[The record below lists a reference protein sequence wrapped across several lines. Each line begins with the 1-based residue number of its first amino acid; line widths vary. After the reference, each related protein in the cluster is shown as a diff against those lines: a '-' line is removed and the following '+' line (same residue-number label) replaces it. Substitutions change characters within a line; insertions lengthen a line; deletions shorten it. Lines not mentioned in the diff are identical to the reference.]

1 MEAFVANILPFIPA
15 MLGYAGLSAVVLR
28 SARGELPEALWR
40 VCVVVIVTHVAL
52 VWGVRY
58 QGQFSQATR
67 NGYAGFLIF
76 HGALGGIVASALLR
90 GRAALALVRASF
102 AVVTL
107 GAVGAVF
114 RYEVI
119 AVYRVPVLLCAG
131 VGVAGL
137 AKACFQGGALKAAV
151 DAKEDA

>member
-1 MEAFVANILPFIPA
+1 MEGFATDVLPFVPA

-58 QGQFSQATR
+58 QGQLSQAMR

-114 RYEVI
+114 RYEAV
-119 AVYRVPVLLCAG
+119 AVYRVPVLLCAAA
-131 VGVAGL
+131 GVAGL
-137 AKACFQGGALKAAV
+137 ARVCFQGGALKAVV